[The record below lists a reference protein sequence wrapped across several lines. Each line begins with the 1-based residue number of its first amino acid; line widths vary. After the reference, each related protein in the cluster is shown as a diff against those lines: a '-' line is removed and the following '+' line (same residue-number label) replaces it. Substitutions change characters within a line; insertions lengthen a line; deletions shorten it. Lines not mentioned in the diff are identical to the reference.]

1 MIKLVATTLVA
12 NSYLALSAS
21 ESNYFIGQINLAD
34 AILQPNAFPM
44 GTCSLTAAGTTSLS
58 YGVYTCESD
67 NQVLF
72 EDYGSDSTCT
82 GASVDTTT
90 YSRDDSL
97 SEGDLFSFY
106 CDGENNFQV
115 ANTCSQTAVDDP
127 PEDGGDVCCQD
138 QGTSV
143 IALLLGGCLPY
154 TSATGVCMPTNITDT
169 TTGAALYNRIECDGV
184 DSVVDLFATS
194 DCDPLSLVGSTS
206 SASVEECAYFD
217 TLALTTPL
225 PVAADVYRAL
235 TSCVADSLELTNTSY
250 CTMEPTMAPTDP
262 SMMPTEMPSMEP
274 TDMPTLEPTMDSE
287 EGDGDSAYALCL
299 MISAIVSTMAF
310 LF

>member
-1 MIKLVATTLVA
+1 
-12 NSYLALSAS
+12 LSAS

-44 GTCSLTAAGTTSLS
+44 GTCSLTAAGFSSLS
-58 YGVYTCESD
+58 FGVYTCND
-67 NQVLF
+67 VNQVTY
-72 EDYGSDSTCT
+72 EDYGSDSTCAGT
-82 GASVDTTT
+82 SVDTMIYARNT
-90 YSRDDSL
+90 SL
-97 SEGDLFSFY
+97 SEGDLLSFN
-106 CDGENNFQV
+106 CNGENNFQV
-115 ANTCSQTAVDDP
+115 ANTCTQSAVDDP
-127 PEDGGDVCCQD
+127 PEDGGDICCKA

-143 IALLLGGCLPY
+143 VQLLSGGCLPY
-154 TSATGVCMPTNITDT
+154 TSATGVCMPTVNENMTGPITDT
-169 TTGAALYNRIECDGV
+169 TTGLPLYTRIECDGV
-184 DSVVDLFATS
+184 DSLVDLFLTS
-194 DCDPLSLVGSTS
+194 DCSGDPIVTTS

-235 TSCVADSLELTNTSY
+235 TSCVADSMELTNTSY

-299 MISAIVSTMAF
+299 MISAIVSTTAF